1 MAAKPVTLITGAGTG
16 IGAAFA
22 AVFADRGHELVLVSR
37 RLDQLERCADT
48 IAANGR
54 PRPASIAVDLA
65 REDGPARLAA
75 ELASRD
81 LEPSIVVN
89 NAGFGLRGE
98 ADTLDREQ
106 QLGIIDLNIR
116 ALTDLSLRWTDS
128 MARHGGGLI
137 NVASLAGF
145 FPGPLMAVYY
155 ASKAYVTSFTEALH
169 QELLPRGIRVTAVC
183 PGPVA
188 TQFHARAG
196 VDDRQL
202 PRKLTRTAARVAGD
216 GYDGFMRNERVV
228 IPGTLN
234 RILAGAPRLLPRAAV
249 LSLASRYQLK

>member
-1 MAAKPVTLITGAGTG
+1 MAAKPVTLITGAATG

-22 AVFADRGHELVLVSR
+22 TVFADHGHELVLASR
-37 RLDQLERCADT
+37 RLDRLERFADA
-48 IAANGR
+48 IAAGGR
-54 PRPASIAVDLA
+54 SRPASIAVDLA
-65 REDGPARLAA
+65 REDGPGRLAD
-75 ELASRD
+75 ELASRA

-89 NAGFGLRGE
+89 NAGSGLRGE
-98 ADTLDREQ
+98 ASALDRAQ

-137 NVASLAGF
+137 NVSSLAGF

-188 TQFHARAG
+188 TEFHARAG

-202 PRKLTRTAARVAGD
+202 PRRLTRSAERVARD
-216 GYDGFMRNERVV
+216 GYAGFMRNERVV
-228 IPGTLN
+228 IPGTFN
-234 RILAGAPRLLPRAAV
+234 RILANAPRFLPRAAV
-249 LSLASRYQLK
+249 LTLAAQYQLK

>member
-1 MAAKPVTLITGAGTG
+1 MAAKPVTLITGAATG

-22 AVFADRGHELVLVSR
+22 AVFADHGHELVLVSR
-37 RLDQLERCADT
+37 HLDRLERFADT
-48 IAANGR
+48 IAASGR
-54 PRPASIAVDLA
+54 PRPTSIAVDLA
-65 REDGPARLAA
+65 REDGPTRLAA
-75 ELASRD
+75 ELASRA

-89 NAGFGLRGE
+89 NAGFGLRGA
-98 ADTLDREQ
+98 ADALDRAQ

-116 ALTDLSLRWTDS
+116 ALTDLSLRWIDS

-137 NVASLAGF
+137 NVSSLAGF

-169 QELLPRGIRVTAVC
+169 QELLPRGIKVTAVC

-196 VDDRQL
+196 VDEHQL
-202 PRKLTRTAARVAGD
+202 PRRLTRGAERVARD
-216 GYDGFMRNERVV
+216 GYEGFMRNERIV
-228 IPGTLN
+228 IPGTAN
-234 RILAGAPRLLPRAAV
+234 RILANAPRFLPRVAV
-249 LSLASRYQLK
+249 LTLAGRYQLK